1 MLICVYTFT
10 SNKTVHVVLWEGYSA
25 LHDANM
31 NSIGKVK
38 EESNYQ
44 CRKSKQS
51 LDSSVRII
59 RKRKI

>member
-1 MLICVYTFT
+1 M
-10 SNKTVHVVLWEGYSA
+10 LWEGYSA

-31 NSIGKVK
+31 NRVGKVK

-44 CRKSKQS
+44 CRKSKHS